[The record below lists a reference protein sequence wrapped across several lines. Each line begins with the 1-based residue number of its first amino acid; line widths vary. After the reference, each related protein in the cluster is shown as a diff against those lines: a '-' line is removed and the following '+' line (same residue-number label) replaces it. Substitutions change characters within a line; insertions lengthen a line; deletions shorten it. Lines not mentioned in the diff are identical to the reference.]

1 MPWGSFW
8 TVSDPQERKD
18 KQLCRPTLPFAST
31 ENKQCKR
38 GIIVKKKVRVMMT
51 MKMLMTIKMTM
62 TTVLTLGGSRQGT
75 SSQYQYCYLDLVI

>member
-1 MPWGSFW
+1 MLKVMPWGSFW

-18 KQLCRPTLPFAST
+18 KQLWRPTLPFAST

-51 MKMLMTIKMTM
+51 MKMPMMFTMTIKMTM
-62 TTVLTLGGSRQGT
+62 TTVLTLGGSNRE
-75 SSQYQYCYLDLVI
+75 S